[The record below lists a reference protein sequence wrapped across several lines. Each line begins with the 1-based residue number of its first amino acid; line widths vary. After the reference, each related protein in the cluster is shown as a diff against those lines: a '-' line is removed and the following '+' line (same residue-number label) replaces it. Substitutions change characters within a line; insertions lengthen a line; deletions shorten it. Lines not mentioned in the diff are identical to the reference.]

1 MCASVISSFK
11 FAPITWCHVER
22 SFSSYKHS
30 LTLTDRRQ
38 NLTMENIEK
47 YMVTY
52 RCPSVAKKLHNLF
65 VIKDI
70 NFFFFLDDS
79 YAYTA

>member
-52 RCPSVAKKLHNLF
+52 SNNSLLILANMF
-65 VIKDI
+65 Y
-70 NFFFFLDDS
+70 FLKNNCILLI
-79 YAYTA
+79 YFAYFGYY